1 VKPIVVGKVTYIP
14 VQTAP
19 ESANKSSAIVPNKT
33 GHIDTFK
40 VGKITYI
47 PLNVIPKVHRAVFK
61 PVKIVAAKKS
71 SVNTVI
77 RINGEDFIP
86 IKNKTV
92 KPIVVEGAT
101 YIPVQTA
108 PESANKSSAI
118 VPNKTGHIDT
128 FKVGKITYIPLNI
141 IPKVHRQAFKT
152 VKKVTPPVI

>member
-19 ESANKSSAIVPNKT
+19 ESANKSSAIVPKKT

-61 PVKIVAAKKS
+61 
-71 SVNTVI
+71 
-77 RINGEDFIP
+77 
-86 IKNKTV
+86 
-92 KPIVVEGAT
+92 
-101 YIPVQTA
+101 
-108 PESANKSSAI
+108 
-118 VPNKTGHIDT
+118 
-128 FKVGKITYIPLNI
+128 
-141 IPKVHRQAFKT
+141 T